1 MNMRLAKN
9 IFFLCFIILPSLA
22 HAQTWRFFAELHY
35 STMLQFNYIE
45 PGKTLTKKEI
55 NEYYFERLASFPSWP
70 IKVGVEYKKHHF
82 SIHRQSN
89 NHSIKGVFQHKG
101 VDFHDKTELTSGGGL
116 DFVSTQFSTGLKY
129 GYEIYKKNRWKLMS
143 TVAIYYFRK
152 IDDRFTS
159 NSTAWRRVGNVGDQT
174 IYKLWNSDDSIYK
187 GFRPIIGLEGQYNI
201 TKRKSIGINLQYHFP
216 TSQKVFQRDI
226 TVIDRKTGEHHNF
239 QHVNYG
245 RALDISVFFKYNFA
259 EIKSFKTIRDPLG
272 SRQKYKG

>member
-1 MNMRLAKN
+1 MRLAKN

-55 NEYYFERLASFPSWP
+55 NEYYAELLGSCSSMP
-70 IKVGVEYKKHHF
+70 IKVGVEYKKHHLSVF
-82 SIHRQSN
+82 RQSN
-89 NHSIKGVFQHKG
+89 SYLINGYWHHIY
-101 VDFHDKTELTSGGGL
+101 HDPKQSSFIGGGF
-116 DFVSTQFSTGLKY
+116 DFLYSDYISGIKY
-129 GYEIYKKNRWKLMS
+129 GYFVVEKNKFQLLTTFSFSMFSRRNRYIPNSNAWK
-143 TVAIYYFRK
+143 
-152 IDDRFTS
+152 
-159 NSTAWRRVGNVGDQT
+159 RVGNNKNDEVT
-174 IYKLWNSDDSIYK
+174 LYKYWDNDSFFNK